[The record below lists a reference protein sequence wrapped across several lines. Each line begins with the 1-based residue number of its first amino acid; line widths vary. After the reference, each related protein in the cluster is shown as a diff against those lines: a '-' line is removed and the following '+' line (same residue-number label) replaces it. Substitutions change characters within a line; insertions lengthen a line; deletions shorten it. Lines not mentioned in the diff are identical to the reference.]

1 MDFISHVLKYQRCK
15 LDKNL
20 IDHLHMLMTFW
31 LPLLGIKFGPYD
43 WLMMAGANDTKST
56 RERKPFK
63 NLLFKNYDNL

>member
-1 MDFISHVLKYQRCK
+1 
-15 LDKNL
+15 
-20 IDHLHMLMTFW
+20 MLMTFW